1 MTLLLAL
8 TIGILYGAAFFML
21 LRRSIVKL
29 VIGLILLSHAANL
42 LIFTAGGLFK
52 GTSPIIEPGLI
63 PALDPLPQALILTAI
78 VIGFGVT
85 AYMVMLLYR
94 IFLDQKTTNAG
105 DLYNEED
112 RHKEFG
118 VESDPEME
126 PGGDDKN
133 KEGQTDPAS

>member
-8 TIGILYGAAFFML
+8 TIGVLYGAAFFML

-52 GTSPIIEPGLI
+52 GATPIIEPGLV

-78 VIGFGVT
+78 VISFGVLSF
-85 AYMVMLLYR
+85 ALILIYR
-94 IFLDQKTTNAG
+94 FFERTGAND
-105 DLYNEED
+105 
-112 RHKEFG
+112 
-118 VESDPEME
+118 SDSMRSAE
-126 PGGDDKN
+126 K
-133 KEGQTDPAS
+133 